1 MHKFDN
7 KIVLDQVGQLFNKR
21 AACLH

>member
-1 MHKFDN
+1 MHKFDT